1 MKTRIISSIIALPIL
16 LVPLILGGKILIL
29 VLFLVSLLGLY
40 EFYRAYKVERLELK
54 LVGYIASLV
63 YYLLLIFDKSAYFGE
78 FYGIFFLI
86 LLISYVFVY
95 PKFNLKDIMTIF
107 IGFFYVVYLL
117 SYILLVRS
125 NETYGTWLIWLI
137 FIVAFGSDTMA
148 YFVGVN
154 FGKHRLAEKLSPKK
168 SIEGSIG
175 GIVGAI
181 VLSVI
186 YGIILLNIGE
196 LADPMILIPFIF
208 IGGIGSILSQ
218 IGDLAASAMK
228 RQNNIK
234 DFGTIMPGHG
244 GILDRLD
251 SIIFTAPFVYYIM
264 KFFIL

>member
-1 MKTRIISSIIALPIL
+1 
-16 LVPLILGGKILIL
+16 LVPLIFGGNIL
-29 VLFLVSLLGLY
+29 VLILYLVSLIGLY
-40 EFYRAYKVERLELK
+40 EFYKAYKVESLGLK
-54 LVGYIASLV
+54 LVGYTISLG
-63 YYLLLIFDKSAYFGE
+63 YYLLLVFDKSQYLGE
-78 FYGIFFLI
+78 LFGIFFLI
-86 LLISYVFVY
+86 LLMGYVFVY
-95 PKFNLKDIMTIF
+95 PKYNLKDIMVIF

-117 SYILLVRS
+117 SYILLVRN
-125 NETYGTWLIWLI
+125 NENYGSWLIWLI
-137 FIVAFGSDTMA
+137 FIVAFGSDTVA

-181 VLSVI
+181 TFSFI
-186 YGIILLNIGE
+186 YGVILLNIGE
-196 LADPMILIPFIF
+196 LTDPIKLIPFIF
-208 IGGIGSILSQ
+208 IGGIGSMLSQ

-228 RQNNIK
+228 RQNDIK
-234 DFGTIMPGHG
+234 DFGNIMPGHG

>member
-1 MKTRIISSIIALPIL
+1 MKTRVISSIIALPIL
-16 LVPLILGGKILIL
+16 LVPLIYGGKILVLI
-29 VLFLVSLLGLY
+29 LFLVSLIGLF
-40 EFYRAYKVERLELK
+40 EFYRAYRVGIQLK
-54 LVGYIASLV
+54 IVGYCATLA
-63 YYLLLIFDKSAYFGE
+63 YYLLLVFDKSTYLQE

-86 LLISYVFVY
+86 LLISYVFFY
-95 PKFNLKDIMTIF
+95 PKKDLKDIMTVF

-117 SYILLVRS
+117 SHILLVRS
-125 NETYGTWLIWLI
+125 NEVYGAWSIWLI
-137 FIVAFGSDTMA
+137 FIVAFGSDTSA

-181 VLSVI
+181 ILCVI
-186 YGIILLNIGE
+186 YGIILLNLGE
-196 LADPMILIPFIF
+196 LSDSVILLIF
-208 IGGIGSILSQ
+208 ALIGGVGSILSQ

-251 SIIFTAPFVYYIM
+251 SIIFTAPFVYYILR
-264 KFFIL
+264 FFIV